1 MMALFVGVDPG
12 KGGGIAILDQNG
24 VVLLSER
31 MPETDADLLEILL
44 WPSRE
49 APMLPCRAVIE
60 KVASSPQMGVAS
72 AFSFGVQFGRCC
84 ALLTA
89 ARLPFDMI
97 AAAKW
102 QRRLDCFSEG
112 DKRVTRARALQLF
125 PSTKVTHYIADALLL
140 AEYCRRESIGERTT
154 LFG

>member
-12 KGGGIAILDQNG
+12 KNGGIAILDQNG
-24 VVLLSER
+24 VVLRSER
-31 MPETDADLLEILL
+31 MPDADADLLEILL
-44 WPSRE
+44 WPSHE
-49 APMLPCRAVIE
+49 APLIPGRAVIE

-72 AFSFGVQFGRCC
+72 AFSFGMQFGRCC
-84 ALLTA
+84 MALTA
-89 ARLPFDMI
+89 ARLPFDMVN
-97 AAAKW
+97 ARTW

-140 AEYCRRESIGERTT
+140 AEYGRRESLGERST
-154 LFG
+154 LYG